1 MSGPGFAARRHPA
14 SLEGRARRGCR
25 FDCRPGIRAAPKEAE
40 LTQRNTRVGLI
51 AASVLLLVR
60 VAAHAGSAGPS
71 DLGGMLVDDVK
82 YLVDNAQLDARDV
95 VSAPLHAAGE
105 DSVLRSTRFYLV
117 LGGVGALWGGAFA
130 LDQTMRSH
138 LHTMSSGDADLL
150 QSISYI
156 SIGSAAALQ
165 YAYGLYRA
173 DPQAREDTLTGGEG
187 AGVAA
192 LANVG
197 IKAAFGRLRPHEDGH
212 SHTAFF
218 QGGASFVS
226 GDVTPVFGLAA
237 GISEYSGNQW
247 YVAAPAYS
255 LALLDGFGRMGHDAH
270 WFSDVVGAGLLGWG
284 TTELFLYLHEQH
296 AKQPDRWR
304 IFPLAASPGAARG
317 QQGAP
322 ILGLDLVY
330 AW

>member
-1 MSGPGFAARRHPA
+1 M
-14 SLEGRARRGCR
+14 
-25 FDCRPGIRAAPKEAE
+25 
-40 LTQRNTRVGLI
+40 TQRTAHVELF
-51 AASVLLLVR
+51 AASVLLLLG
-60 VAAHAGSAGPS
+60 VAAHAESAGTS
-71 DLGGMLVDDVK
+71 NLGGMLVDDGK
-82 YLVDNAQLDARDV
+82 YLVDNAQLDARDIA
-95 VSAPLHAAGE
+95 SAPLHAFSE
-105 DSVLRSTRFYLV
+105 DSVLRSARFYLA

-150 QSISYI
+150 QSISYV
-156 SIGSAAALQ
+156 SLGSAAALQ
-165 YAYGLYRA
+165 YAYGLYGA
-173 DPQAREDTLTGGEG
+173 DPRARQDALTGGEG
-187 AGVAA
+187 AGVAT

-226 GDVTPVFGLAA
+226 GDVTPMFGLAA

-247 YVAAPAYS
+247 YIAAPAYS
-255 LALLDGFGRMGHDAH
+255 LALLDGFGRMGNDAH

-284 TTELFLYLHEQH
+284 TTELFFHLHEQH
-296 AKQPDRWR
+296 ANQPDRWR
-304 IFPLAASPGAARG
+304 IFPLTVSPAAASGR
-317 QQGAP
+317 QGAP
-322 ILGLDLVY
+322 VLGLDVVY